1 MRLISGAVLDII
13 WDPGG
18 NRTCWRETWTTDKH
32 GFLQQQCYHCQST
45 RWPCPNAECWWLTLM
60 MTPALSIAASPCGT
74 PSHAPTTTILLQ
86 ILSAFMPTSIGGN
99 NSHEFSYYI
108 PLVKRTIKEVYLL
121 KDQESWGQ
129 LCRFLSWGVARGLPR
144 QS

>member
-1 MRLISGAVLDII
+1 
-13 WDPGG
+13 
-18 NRTCWRETWTTDKH
+18 
-32 GFLQQQCYHCQST
+32 
-45 RWPCPNAECWWLTLM
+45 LM